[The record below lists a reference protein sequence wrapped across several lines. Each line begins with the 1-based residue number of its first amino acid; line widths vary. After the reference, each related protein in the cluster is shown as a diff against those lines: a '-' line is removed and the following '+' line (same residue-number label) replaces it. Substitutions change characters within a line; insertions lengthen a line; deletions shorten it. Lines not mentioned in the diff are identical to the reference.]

1 MMTGGTFGKIPSSER
16 EAILAAIHELGGRMD
31 RRFEQVD
38 RRFEQMDTRISA
50 FEKDVGEIKS
60 EMKVMGKGVLEV
72 QLSMK
77 HLPSYWHMYVAL
89 TGLVVTVYSLM
100 RFAMPGH

>member
-31 RRFEQVD
+31 RRFEQ
-38 RRFEQMDTRISA
+38 MDTRISA
-50 FEKDVGEIKS
+50 LEKDVGEIKS
-60 EMKVMGKGVLEV
+60 EMKTMGKGVLEV

-100 RFAMPGH
+100 RFAMPSH